1 MTVLGIDRVERR
13 NWHTGTFLIGG
24 LLLGSIC
31 FLHKSEQQGGTYSTH
46 ERLWWI
52 GLVFVTRLC
61 IFSGS
66 ILTWIWTAEI
76 WPTAIRSTGHS
87 SSNAAGRV
95 GGFCVPF
102 VIARLSGGSDGTATD
117 SQQWLGWFWISTATI
132 MVLLARWNLPE
143 TSLRNNRGVMMGS
156 SAPMQDENI
165 LGFRDDEGPTT
176 ALTVLEERKIGT

>member
-31 FLHKSEQQGGTYSTH
+31 FLHKSDHSTDQQQGGTGTYSTQ

-95 GGFCVPF
+95 GGFCVCPLSSPGYLLRVVVRAPIHSNGWAGIGSLQPLSWF
-102 VIARLSGGSDGTATD
+102 SWLAGTYQRL
-117 SQQWLGWFWISTATI
+117 
-132 MVLLARWNLPE
+132 V
-143 TSLRNNRGVMMGS
+143 
-156 SAPMQDENI
+156 
-165 LGFRDDEGPTT
+165 
-176 ALTVLEERKIGT
+176 